1 MSMKKKVIALIS
13 LGLFTFMG
21 CTNQPAE
28 NNEMNT
34 EEYKQSIEKWR
45 QNRLERLKSEE
56 GWLNLV
62 GLLWL
67 EEGKN
72 TLGSAAENSIQFPEN
87 APAHVG
93 TIFKKDD
100 NLTFFAHDEVQVYTD
115 STQVDKV
122 ALNSDAT
129 GEATVLT
136 HAPFQWFII
145 KRGDKYAIRLRDFT
159 SPLVD
164 LIDSLPAYPTDP
176 QWRIEATFEPFDEPK
191 NIEIPNVLG
200 ETELSPCYGELVFAI
215 EGNTYR
221 LLPMGNPERGFFVVF
236 ADGTSAEETYG
247 AGRFLS
253 VPAPDKSGNTTIDFN
268 KAYNP
273 PCAFTEYATCP
284 LPPAEN
290 RLEVRITAGEKIGEH
305 IGHH

>member
-1 MSMKKKVIALIS
+1 MKNKIAITILTVAV
-13 LGLFTFMG
+13 LAG
-21 CTNQPAE
+21 CKPHSSPDAHKSD
-28 NNEMNT
+28 
-34 EEYKQSIEKWR
+34 EYKAEIVHWR
-45 QNRLERLKSEE
+45 DQRLSRLKSND

-67 EEGKN
+67 KEGKN
-72 TLGSAAENSIQFPEN
+72 TLGSAADNTIQFPKN
-87 APAHVG
+87 APAYVG
-93 TIFKKDD
+93 TLIKKDD
-100 NLTFFAHDEVQVYTD
+100 NITFIAHEHTEVLHD
-115 STQVDKV
+115 SLPVTQIDMM
-122 ALNSDAT
+122 SDASAN
-129 GEATVLT
+129 ATLLS

-176 QWRIEATFEPFDEPK
+176 QWRIEATFEPFEEPQ

-221 LLPMGNPERGFFVVF
+221 LLPMGNPQRGFFVVF

-253 VPAPDKSGNTTIDFN
+253 VPAPDKAGNTTIDFN